1 MTINSTLINRSDV
14 HDYYADNFPLPYED
28 DDLNFDITN
37 QTYYDDY
44 IINNNQTFNLTNSD
58 VLSLS
63 SIFSFSSPF
72 SYILLI
78 LIVYAILTLILLSLS
93 LYKQRQVEMENFYYG
108 DTQEEIEKAKRC
120 LVWKQLLIEKITK
133 GDMEPLLVE
142 PYSNSDEINSES
154 KAATFPLEIV

>member
-1 MTINSTLINRSDV
+1 MPINSTLINRNDV

-28 DDLNFDITN
+28 DDANLDLTN

-44 IINNNQTFNLTNSD
+44 LINNNQTFNLTNFD

-72 SYILLI
+72 SYIILI
-78 LIVYAILTLILLSLS
+78 LIVYAILTVILLSLS

-120 LVWKQLLIEKITK
+120 LVWKQLLIGKITK
-133 GDMEPLLVE
+133 GDMEPLLIDT
-142 PYSNSDEINSES
+142 YSNSDGISSES
-154 KAATFPLEIV
+154 NTATFPLQIV